1 MSKPAFFTLDTCREL
16 YNASL
21 QERRDAYQIN
31 HVSLNY
37 NSQSA
42 QLPGIKA
49 IRPDVA
55 AVHSQ
60 VLQDV
65 LRRSQKAFRQ
75 LLSPRQGRSKPAHP
89 RFKGKG
95 FFDSFVY
102 PQSGFRLE
110 GDKLHLSKI
119 GSCRVRLS
127 RPIEGGSKPAQSN
140 EKPMAGMSCLR

>member
-1 MSKPAFFTLDTCREL
+1 MPGVKAYKFKLKTNPAFEQACVFTLDTCREL

-65 LRRSQKAFRQ
+65 LRRSQKAFDNF
-75 LLSPRQGRSKPAHP
+75 SPRQGRSRTGLP
-89 RFKGKG
+89 
-95 FFDSFVY
+95 
-102 PQSGFRLE
+102 
-110 GDKLHLSKI
+110 KI
-119 GSCRVRLS
+119 QGQGVL
-127 RPIEGGSKPAQSN
+127 
-140 EKPMAGMSCLR
+140 

>member
-1 MSKPAFFTLDTCREL
+1 MPGVKAYKLKLKTNPAFEQACVFTLDTCREL

-49 IRPDVA
+49 SARTLPPSTVRCFKTFCAD
-55 AVHSQ
+55 
-60 VLQDV
+60 
-65 LRRSQKAFRQ
+65 LRRRSTTSFAASRQ
-75 LLSPRQGRSKPAHP
+75 VKEPGYP
-89 RFKGKG
+89 RFKGKA

-119 GSCRVRLS
+119 GFLACPSIPS
-127 RPIEGGSKPAQSN
+127 D
-140 EKPMAGMSCLR
+140 